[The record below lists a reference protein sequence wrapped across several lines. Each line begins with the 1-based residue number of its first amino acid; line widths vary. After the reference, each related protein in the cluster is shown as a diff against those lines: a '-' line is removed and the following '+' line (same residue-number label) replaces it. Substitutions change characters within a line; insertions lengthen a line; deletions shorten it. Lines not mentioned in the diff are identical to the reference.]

1 MKAAVLQARDSLDAF
16 ARLIGFPLLPYQ
28 SESLTLESKMT
39 VLVAPRQTGK
49 SYSLSVVALHR
60 AARSRNQR
68 VLVISAGEEAAK
80 RLLRVVAEMAASSS
94 ALQGSVL
101 NETASVLTLTNGSE
115 IRSVPASERQ
125 IRGWT
130 VDLLIVDEAAY
141 VTDDVLLSAALPT
154 TVARKDSRI
163 ESQASTRRSG
173 RRRTRSR
180 VFARSSLT
188 TGSFCRTTSTC
199 CGSFKG

>member
-1 MKAAVLQARDSLDAF
+1 MKSAVLQARDDLSTF

-28 SESLTLESKMT
+28 ADSLSLESKMT

-154 TVARKDSRI
+154 TVARKESRI
-163 ESQASTRRSG
+163 VLASTPWGMQGAYYR
-173 RRRTRSR
+173 
-180 VFARSSLT
+180 FARAHARLPSSAHKNSPGVGFAAPLR
-188 TGSFCRTTSTC
+188 S
-199 CGSFKG
+199 